1 MGTNTLQN
9 VSKWSLAHSTVFD
22 WDSLTAKQCL
32 YSRQS
37 LKIVMCN
44 SKKILQVKY
53 GHKYTAECKQKGH
66 SHTLQS
72 LTETVW
78 LLNSAYTLDNP

>member
-37 LKIVMCN
+37 LKIVIVN
-44 SKKILQVKY
+44 LKKNLQVKY
-53 GHKYTAECKQKGH
+53 GHKYTAECKQVGH
-66 SHTLQS
+66 SQALQS
-72 LTETVW
+72 LTETFW
-78 LLNSAYTLDNP
+78 LLHSAYTLDSP